1 MRDGS
6 SALGTN
12 CGISMESGTLNI
24 NGGRVESY
32 GNGVQLNGGVLNISD
47 GAVATTAGEPDTL
60 DSYVYAVRFADNLI
74 GTASDIFHLSGNG
87 HLEAFYD
94 SLLTN
99 AKTGYII
106 GKGKDASGTP
116 ISILQAAN

>member
-1 MRDGS
+1 
-6 SALGTN
+6 
-12 CGISMESGTLNI
+12 MESGTLNI
-24 NGGRVESY
+24 NGGRVESI

-47 GAVATTAGEPDTL
+47 GAVATTAVEPDMP
-60 DSYVYAVRFADNLI
+60 VYAVRFADNLI

-87 HLEAFYD
+87 HLEASSD

-99 AKTGYII
+99 AKTDYII
-106 GKGKDASGTP
+106 GKVEVAPGTL